1 MNSTAIATRRT
12 TKKAPTTS
20 PLDNLLVRLAK
31 NNRKMA
37 MIQEQIIEATTQ
49 FQSELHRY
57 QETDAHLR
65 SVIEVAME
73 STGTKSFENQMIKLT
88 YVAPTQRKS
97 LDTKR
102 LEMEMPE
109 VAAKYRKLV
118 DVKGSVRITVK

>member
-1 MNSTAIATRRT
+1 MNSTAVATRRT
-12 TKKAPTTS
+12 TKKAPTAS

-37 MIQEQIIEATTQ
+37 TIQEQIIEATAQ